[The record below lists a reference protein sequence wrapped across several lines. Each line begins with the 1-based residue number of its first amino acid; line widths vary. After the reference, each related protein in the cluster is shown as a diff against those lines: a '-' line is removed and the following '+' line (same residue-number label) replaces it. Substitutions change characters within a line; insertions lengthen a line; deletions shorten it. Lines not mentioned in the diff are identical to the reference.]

1 LLEHGGR
8 LRAAAEAYGIP
19 LDEWVD
25 LSTGI
30 NPDGWAAP
38 RPPDTVWQRLPEEE
52 DGLEQAARGYYGCRS
67 LLPVAGS
74 QQAIQV
80 LPALRPVSNV
90 GVVEPCYGEHPHAWR
105 YANHRVRT
113 IAADAIEGRIDE
125 LDVLVIGNP
134 NNPDGRVFTRTQ
146 LLAWHKRLSARG
158 GWLVIDEAFMDV
170 TPEQSLAS
178 VTPRAGLI
186 ILRSLGKFFGL
197 AGARVGFVLAETA
210 LLERIRVKLGP
221 WSIAGP
227 SRWVA
232 GAALSDKA
240 WQVRMR
246 GELSL
251 AGARLQTLL
260 TRAALKPAGGT
271 LLFQY
276 VKSAAA
282 DSIADRL
289 ARHGILVRRF
299 PEQAAVRFGLPG
311 EEEAWD
317 RLADCLARRPK

>member
-1 LLEHGGR
+1 MLEHGGR
-8 LRAAAEAYGIP
+8 LRAAAEAYRIP
-19 LDEWVD
+19 LEEWVD

-30 NPDGWAAP
+30 NPDGWVTP
-38 RPPDTVWQRLPEEE
+38 RPPDKVWRRLPEEE
-52 DGLEQAARGYYGCRS
+52 DGLEQAARLYYGCRS
-67 LLPVAGS
+67 LLPAAGS

-105 YANHRVRT
+105 YGNHRVRM

-125 LDVLVIGNP
+125 LDVLVICNP
-134 NNPDGRVFTRTQ
+134 NNPDGRVFTRSQ
-146 LLAWHKRLSARG
+146 LLAWHNRLSARG
-158 GWLVIDEAFMDV
+158 GWLVIDEAFMDA
-170 TPEQSLAS
+170 TPEQSLAG

-197 AGARVGFVLAETA
+197 AGVRVGFVLAETA

-232 GAALSDKA
+232 IGALSDEA

-260 TRAALKPAGGT
+260 SRAGLKPTGGT

-289 ARHGILVRRF
+289 ARHGILVRHF
-299 PEQAAVRFGLPG
+299 PEQSAIRFGLPDG
-311 EEEAWD
+311 EPAWD
-317 RLADCLARRPK
+317 RLADCLARRAE